1 MHDIMPPV
9 GADAQLIQSYG
20 ATGFRIGNAQYDSP
34 VLVTTNS
41 TAAWNGELTMEALE
55 PLFATIPQPEI
66 LLIGTG
72 ARHEM
77 IDHTLRAALKA
88 RGLGIDTMDTGAACR
103 TFNILLSESRRAAA
117 ALRLPSEFSTSP

>member
-20 ATGFRIGNAQYDSP
+20 AAGFRIGNRQYDTP
-34 VLVTTNS
+34 VLVTTNLTTEWS
-41 TAAWNGELTMEALE
+41 GELTLEALE

-77 IDHTLRAALKA
+77 IDQKLRMALKA
-88 RGLGIDTMDTGAACR
+88 RGLGIDSMDTGAACR
-103 TFNILLSESRRAAA
+103 TFNILLSESRRVAA
-117 ALRLPSEFSTSP
+117 ALKLAV